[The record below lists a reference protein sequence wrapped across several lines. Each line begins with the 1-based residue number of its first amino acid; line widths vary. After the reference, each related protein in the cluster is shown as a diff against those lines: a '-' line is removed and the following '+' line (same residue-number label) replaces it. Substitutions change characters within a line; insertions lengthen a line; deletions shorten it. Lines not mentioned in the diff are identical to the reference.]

1 MAQRKQLS
9 WTELRVGL
17 FVLVGLLV
25 LAVGIFY
32 VTGYGFLGAKYRL
45 YAYLPEVPG
54 LANGA
59 PVRLDGVA
67 GGNVQAS
74 RIMPRKSGQGGEKRR
89 NAGLRMRLDPRYQD
103 DILTYSTASPV

>member
-45 YAYLPEVPG
+45 YAYLPEVAR
-54 LANGA
+54 LAHGA
-59 PVRLDGVA
+59 PAGPARRRARPGGGVLA
-67 GGNVQAS
+67 HAPPP
-74 RIMPRKSGQGGEKRR
+74 PRAPEHDK
-89 NAGLRMRLDPRYQD
+89 APHGLPLLGMCRHHDYPTR
-103 DILTYSTASPV
+103 AF